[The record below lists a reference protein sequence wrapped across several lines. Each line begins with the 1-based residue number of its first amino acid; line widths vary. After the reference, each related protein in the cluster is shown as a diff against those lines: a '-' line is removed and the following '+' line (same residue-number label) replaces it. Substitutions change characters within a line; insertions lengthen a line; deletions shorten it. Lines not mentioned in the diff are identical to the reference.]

1 MSFSTIGKQIIENK
15 NRYKDDE
22 ETKNKLTYNFVTDPR
37 LRRGHNYGVIYVT
50 SSNYDENNENIRSI
64 PQKPK
69 LKSLNN
75 YKISQS
81 VNTNLK
87 KFNMRIECKEK
98 SFNDFGIFTEKVV
111 DISHPKPISFEVGI
125 QTEILPKRPV
135 SPCPWPEKKG
145 IDTETQIDDGEL
157 FNFDVEVA
165 PLVQVIVSKTLEDSR
180 REVLEEEEM
189 KNIDF
194 QMNKFKLKKK
204 EENDKIKEFEN
215 EEKKRFNERLK
226 KKKEKE
232 NKIEIT
238 KMFQQ
243 KLITRKIA
251 KQYVNNLIQN
261 SYKNL
266 EKRGIL
272 KTADA
277 NDFYTEL
284 LPEIQLFSEE
294 NFNLDKK
301 LLNIFELLKNNNFN
315 QNIEN
320 HKISI
325 INEKKRLENNQK
337 IREILHE
344 RELKE
349 IQRKKEERARKKH
362 EKKLEEIRKKIKSEL
377 MSNSE
382 WTEDNNLDNIYN
394 INGYYQKNKCLTTIG
409 GPIGQMAIFF
419 TFLSKINAEIL
430 NEEKINKII
439 DLYIQKSHP
448 FYFLYKNDDLE
459 YFKSLDENFESIEDI
474 NKIPDEKYQNVIEK
488 MWENNFNYDD
498 MLKVLFDA
506 AKDENIQMENL
517 EENYKNIF
525 MILLKKF
532 KDGNDQNCVRFL
544 NFEGNFNEIP
554 LECVCLLNLE
564 QIEIEPTIEK
574 KKKNNKINFEHFF
587 YEKYLMMPTIS
598 ENMKIILINKRFD
611 VNFKRNLL
619 ECLNK
624 LFPIDEEEKND
635 ILEKINLNY
644 ELLVNIILRLLKEN
658 TQKEIVEMEVK
669 QNEEEEEEE
678 EKEKED
684 EK

>member
-1 MSFSTIGKQIIENK
+1 MSFANIGKQIIENK

-22 ETKNKLTYNFVTDPR
+22 ESKNKLTYNFVTDPR

-81 VNTNLK
+81 VNTNTK

-98 SFNDFGIFTEKVV
+98 SFNDFGIFTEKVN
-111 DISHPKPISFEVGI
+111 DITHPKPISFEVGI
-125 QTEILPKRPV
+125 QTEKLPKRPV

-145 IDTETQIDDGEL
+145 IDTETQIDDGDL

-189 KNIDF
+189 KNIQF
-194 QMNKFKLKKK
+194 QMEKFKLKEK
-204 EENDKIKEFEN
+204 EENDKIKMMEN
-215 EEKKRFNERLK
+215 EEKKRFNVRLN

-232 NKIEIT
+232 NKILIT

-525 MILLKKF
+525 TILLKKF
-532 KDGNDQNCVRFL
+532 KDGNDQNSVRFL
-544 NFEGNFNEIP
+544 QIEGNYEEIP

-574 KKKNNKINFEHFF
+574 KKKNNKINFDHFF

-644 ELLVNIILRLLKEN
+644 ELLVNKILRLLMEN
-658 TQKEIVEMEVK
+658 TNKEIVEMEVK
-669 QNEEEEEEE
+669 LNEEEEE

>member
-1 MSFSTIGKQIIENK
+1 MSFANIGKQIIENK

-22 ETKNKLTYNFVTDPR
+22 ESKNKLTYNFVTDPR

-81 VNTNLK
+81 VNTNTK

-98 SFNDFGIFTEKVV
+98 SFNDFGIFTEKVN
-111 DISHPKPISFEVGI
+111 DITHPKPISFEVGI
-125 QTEILPKRPV
+125 QTEKLPKRPV

-145 IDTETQIDDGEL
+145 IDTETQIDDGDL

-189 KNIDF
+189 KNIQF
-194 QMNKFKLKKK
+194 QMEKFKLKEK
-204 EENDKIKEFEN
+204 EENDKIKMMEN
-215 EEKKRFNERLK
+215 EEKKRFNERLN

-232 NKIEIT
+232 NKIKIT

-574 KKKNNKINFEHFF
+574 KKKNNKINFDHFF

-644 ELLVNIILRLLKEN
+644 ELLVNKILILLSEN

-669 QNEEEEEEE
+669 LNEEEEEE

>member
-1 MSFSTIGKQIIENK
+1 MSFANIGKQIIENK

-22 ETKNKLTYNFVTDPR
+22 ESKNKLTYNFVTDPR

-81 VNTNLK
+81 VNTNTK

-98 SFNDFGIFTEKVV
+98 SFNDFGIFTEKVN
-111 DISHPKPISFEVGI
+111 DITHPKPISFEVGI
-125 QTEILPKRPV
+125 QTEKLPKRPV

-145 IDTETQIDDGEL
+145 IDTETQIDDGDL

-189 KNIDF
+189 KNIQF
-194 QMNKFKLKKK
+194 QMEKFKLKEK
-204 EENDKIKEFEN
+204 EENDKIKMMEN
-215 EEKKRFNERLK
+215 DEKKRFNERLN

-232 NKIEIT
+232 NKILIT

-301 LLNIFELLKNNNFN
+301 LLNIFELLKTNNFN

-532 KDGNDQNCVRFL
+532 KDGNDQNCVWFL

-574 KKKNNKINFEHFF
+574 KKKNNKINFDHFF
-587 YEKYLMMPTIS
+587 YEKCLMMPTIS

-624 LFPIDEEEKND
+624 LFPIDEEEKNN

-644 ELLVNIILRLLKEN
+644 ELLVNKILRLLSEN
-658 TQKEIVEMEVK
+658 TQQEIVEMEVK

-678 EKEKED
+678 KEKED

>member
-1 MSFSTIGKQIIENK
+1 MSFSNIGKQIIENK

-22 ETKNKLTYNFVTDPR
+22 ESKNKLTYNFVTDPR

-81 VNTNLK
+81 VNTNTK

-98 SFNDFGIFTEKVV
+98 SFNDFGIFTEKVN
-111 DISHPKPISFEVGI
+111 DITHPKPISFEVGI
-125 QTEILPKRPV
+125 QTEKLPKRPV

-145 IDTETQIDDGEL
+145 IDTETQIDDGDL

-189 KNIDF
+189 KNIQF
-194 QMNKFKLKKK
+194 QMEKFKLKEK
-204 EENDKIKEFEN
+204 EENDKIKMMEN
-215 EEKKRFNERLK
+215 EEKKRFNERLN

-232 NKIEIT
+232 NKIKIT

-574 KKKNNKINFEHFF
+574 KKKNNKINFDHFF

-644 ELLVNIILRLLKEN
+644 ELLVNKILILLSEN

-669 QNEEEEEEE
+669 LNEEEEEE

>member
-1 MSFSTIGKQIIENK
+1 MSFSNIGKQIIENK

-22 ETKNKLTYNFVTDPR
+22 ESKNKLTYNFVTDPR

-64 PQKPK
+64 PQKQK

-81 VNTNLK
+81 VNTNTK

-98 SFNDFGIFTEKVV
+98 SFNDFGIFTEKVN
-111 DISHPKPISFEVGI
+111 DITHPKPISFEVGI
-125 QTEILPKRPV
+125 QTEKLPKRPV

-145 IDTETQIDDGEL
+145 IDTETQIDDGDL

-189 KNIDF
+189 KNIQF
-194 QMNKFKLKKK
+194 QMEKFKLKEK
-204 EENDKIKEFEN
+204 EENDKIKMMEN
-215 EEKKRFNERLK
+215 DEKKRFNERLN

-232 NKIEIT
+232 NKILIT

-574 KKKNNKINFEHFF
+574 KKKNNKINFDHFF

-611 VNFKRNLL
+611 LNFKRNLL

-635 ILEKINLNY
+635 IFEQMNLNY
-644 ELLVNIILRLLKEN
+644 ELLVNKILILLGTE

-669 QNEEEEEEE
+669 LNEEEEEE